1 MTDEDYMDMA
11 VAVAWQA
18 RRRVSPRPWVG
29 AVIVPTGTHQPQV
42 FTGATQGR
50 RGPHAEVVALG
61 AAGERARGS
70 TLYCTLEPCSHHGLT
85 PPCAETIADAGV
97 ARVVIGV
104 TDPDDNVAGEGV
116 AFLRRHGVDVEV
128 GVRGSEVTAQ
138 LEPYLHHRRTGRPW
152 VVLKA
157 AMTADGR
164 TAAPDGTSQW
174 ITGPEARADAHNLRA
189 DSDAIIVGAATVRA
203 DNPSLTV
210 RLPGWERAGDTVW
223 NDDGP
228 GVVPGDPDDGL
239 RQPVRVV
246 LGQAPEGASVH
257 PCIERTGDPG
267 AVLDELGGRGVI
279 QVLVEGGATV
289 AHGFHTAGLV
299 DRYVLYV
306 APGFMG
312 GSDAPGVF
320 TGDGAPTIGDVWRG
334 DVVNVGVVGA
344 DVRIDLAPRH
354 A

>member
-1 MTDEDYMDMA
+1 MDMA

-29 AVIVPTGTHQPQV
+29 AVIVPTGAHQPQV

-50 RGPHAEVVALG
+50 RGPHAEVVALR
-61 AAGERARGS
+61 AAGERAWGS

-85 PPCAETIADAGV
+85 PPCAEAIADSGV

-104 TDPDDNVAGEGV
+104 MDPDDNVAGQGV
-116 AFLRRHGVDVEV
+116 AFLRRHGVSVEV
-128 GVRGSEVTAQ
+128 GVRSPEVTTQ

-157 AMTADGR
+157 ALTADGR

-174 ITGPEARADAHNLRA
+174 ITCPEARADAHNLRA

-210 RLPGWERAGDTVW
+210 RLPGWEGAGGAVC
-223 NDDGP
+223 NDVGLR
-228 GVVPGDPDDGL
+228 VVSDDPDDPDDGL
-239 RQPVRVV
+239 RQPLRVV

-257 PCIERTGDPG
+257 PCVERTGDP
-267 AVLDELGGRGVI
+267 ATVLDELGERGVI

-289 AHGFHTAGLV
+289 ARDFHAAGLV

-306 APGFMG
+306 APAFMG